1 MSATVSPAPVVRP
14 PALEPERPVEW
25 PRRTV
30 RTLSNGLQVVLA
42 ESHGFPKMSAQLFI
56 RSGNAAV
63 ALESPGLADI
73 TADVVRTGTGSR
85 DQHRVEQDLRR
96 MGADLATSAGAD
108 SSAISVAGLA
118 EFATPILE
126 LIVDLAQHATLP
138 VAQFERERR
147 QKLEELKIE
156 RTTPSF
162 LAGERMRRVLFGAH
176 PYAVVAPTEEQVNAY
191 RLEDLER
198 FYRRHYVPTG
208 SLLIAVGDFASGRLM
223 DEIERI
229 FGSWKAPE
237 PPAPEWPAPPEIHGR
252 HVHFVHLP
260 GTVQTEVLIG
270 NRAIT
275 RRDPDW
281 MRLTLA
287 NSIYGGAFNSRLV
300 RNIREEKG
308 YTYSPRST
316 AHALRHRGYF
326 TVHAAV
332 RNDVVAASLTEMFY
346 EIDRMRSVS
355 VGEDELA
362 DARNYMSGVF
372 SLGVATQDGLLGQ
385 LAILYLERLAE
396 DYLEKYR
403 ERIRG
408 MTAADVLAAARKYFD
423 SANTQITVVGDREQI
438 AAQAALFGDVDYYD
452 AQGNR
457 L

>member
-1 MSATVSPAPVVRP
+1 MSATVSPAPVVHP

-42 ESHGFPKMSAQLFI
+42 ESHAFPRMSVQLFI

-63 ALESPGLADI
+63 TLESPGLADI
-73 TADVVRTGTGSR
+73 TASVVRTGTASR
-85 DQHRVEQDLRR
+85 DEHRIEQDLRR
-96 MGADLATSAGAD
+96 MGAELGTSAGAD

-118 EFATPILE
+118 EFSTPILE

-147 QKLEELKIE
+147 QALEELKIE
-156 RTTPSF
+156 RTTPGF

-191 RLEDLER
+191 RREDLER
-198 FYRRHYVPTG
+198 FYRRHYVPTD

-229 FGSWKAPE
+229 FNSWKAPE
-237 PPAPEWPAPPEIHGR
+237 PPASEWPAPPEIHGR
-252 HVHFVHLP
+252 RVHLVHLP

-316 AHALRHRGYF
+316 AHALRHGGYF

-346 EIDRMRSVS
+346 EIDKMRSVS

-372 SLGVATQDGLLGQ
+372 SLGVATQSGLLGQ
-385 LAILYLERLAE
+385 FAVLYLERLAE

-403 ERIRG
+403 ERIRA
-408 MTAADVLAAARKYFD
+408 MTAGDVLAAARKYFD
-423 SANTQITVVGDREQI
+423 SANAQIAVVGDREQV